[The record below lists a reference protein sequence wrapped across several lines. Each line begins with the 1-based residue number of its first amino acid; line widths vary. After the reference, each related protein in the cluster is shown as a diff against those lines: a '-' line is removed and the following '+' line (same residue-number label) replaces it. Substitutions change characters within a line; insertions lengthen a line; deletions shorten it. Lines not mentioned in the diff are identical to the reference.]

1 LRRETPRIV
10 ARTHTEAPHK
20 VLSHH
25 IRAAISAAARNLVQ
39 LHAPCSIIR
48 PRKPNRCGCNRTA
61 LVGRHRRAQAT
72 GNRHV
77 HDFDHPNV
85 CDLIDAAPFDS

>member
-1 LRRETPRIV
+1 LLDYPAAQAEPV
-10 ARTHTEAPHK
+10 WDAFAPH
-20 VLSHH
+20 
-25 IRAAISAAARNLVQ
+25 
-39 LHAPCSIIR
+39 
-48 PRKPNRCGCNRTA
+48 

-77 HDFDHPNV
+77 HDFDHPNG